1 MAETTGKETPATD
14 PKTAAPAAAK
24 TGPVKPPVLEGTARP
39 AGTGKPGDA
48 STTEKPAEKSAAST
62 TSKPTT
68 PSTAARS
75 RVDDHEESS
84 GGAWLAGILGGVIG
98 LGAAYGLAWFGLWPQ
113 VQQAPAPADPR
124 LAQFATAIPELE
136 TVTGTVQDELSTL
149 TARVGTLEASLAEA
163 PVATAPGT
171 DPALAEQLAALSAR
185 LDALDAAPGNTVDAD
200 TLAGMQS
207 ALEAVQSEM
216 SATATQLN
224 AARQQIETLSR
235 NADESTGAE
244 AATMRLPL
252 IFSSLESAFS
262 AGRGYETELAALR
275 QALPETMVPEA
286 IAGRAASGL
295 PRPDDVERQLVAV
308 LPDMLAGRPVNA
320 GANWQDATTDWF
332 RGLIAMRPAGA
343 IEGDGADAVIARLEA
358 AVAQRD
364 FATAEAEL
372 TALPA
377 PMRDAA
383 GALADDIASLAAAET
398 FLTQLR
404 ARALTGENGA

>member
-75 RVDDHEESS
+75 RVDDHEENS

-343 IEGDGADAVIARLEA
+343 IEGDGADAIIARLEA

-364 FATAEAEL
+364 FETAEAEL

>member
-252 IFSSLESAFS
+252 IFSSLESAFA

-343 IEGDGADAVIARLEA
+343 IEGDGADAIIARLEA